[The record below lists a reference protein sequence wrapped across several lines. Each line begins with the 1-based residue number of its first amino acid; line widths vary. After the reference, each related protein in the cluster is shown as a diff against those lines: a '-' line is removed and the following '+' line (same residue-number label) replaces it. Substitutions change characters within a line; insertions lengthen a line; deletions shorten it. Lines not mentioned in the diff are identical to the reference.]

1 MREPSGRGTRGLLSR
16 ILGGRG
22 CLLALF
28 FALSSSFW
36 GATPAFAQTSTPI
49 ARAQRFTGNINF
61 VTTGGSLRSQSN
73 ATNAC
78 SLKNPQT
85 SVQDLNGIPPNTTIQ
100 AVYLYWGHSG
110 TTTDTSVTLNGTTV
124 TAARTFTAAF
134 ANPTLNFRAAYADI
148 TNQNIVTGNGTY
160 TFGNLTVQTGE
171 PWCSNEAVLGGWA
184 LIVVYQGAN
193 ERLRAINIFDG
204 LEVFLNSSITLNP
217 NGFRV
222 PATNIDG
229 RIAVV
234 TYEGDPSIGGT
245 TASGDSLRFN
255 GALIDDNVIPAGSN
269 PQTQQFDGTVNT
281 ALVPMNAQ
289 SYGVDV
295 DQYVVNTL
303 IAAGQTSA
311 TTVYTAENDRVL
323 LNVQIVSVTTEP
335 VVDLSVTASHTGN
348 FTVGTNA
355 SYSITVRNEQGVE
368 REDNI
373 VTVTD
378 VLPAGLSYVS
388 ATGTGWTC
396 GAVGQTVTCTH
407 PPFLNSNAAYPPITL
422 TVAVSGPAYPSIGN
436 TVTVS
441 STSIDIDTSNN
452 SDTDTAT
459 VVGPN
464 LSTST
469 KTVVDRNGGEVAPG
483 DTLRYTITLIE
494 SANQPAPNVSVTD
507 DIPANTSFASF
518 VSIPAGAT
526 SVISPIPN
534 GANARGAITV
544 SGINMTAGS
553 TTTVVFD
560 VTVIAGT
567 NPNATIDNS
576 ADVDNPNG
584 TGATPNAP
592 QLVVTP
598 SLVPATGA
606 KFLYLR
612 RDGSGNRTLQ
622 RVRPSTADS
631 SQAYNNGQTFT
642 WPLIQPLAKSLT
654 LSAGSIPVRLWL
666 SRDTSGTN
674 RTVEARLVSGAW
686 STPWVTDTTGAL
698 STNAANPTLRTLALN
713 NAAAVTLNAGATLTL
728 EVRNSTGTNNR
739 TFTVY
744 PNGNGGSTG
753 GVPNNSRVELNST
766 TLISVDSVQTF
777 NAAYSGGTLTGS
789 FYPGNTVFIRAQVS
803 DPFGSFDISAATLTI
818 TNPAGAAIAPVPT
831 LTAQGAPATCGSATQ
846 PGCIY
851 EAQYVVPNAAASLGN
866 WVVRVTANE
875 GVEGTVSD
883 FGVGSFSVVYPQ
895 PSLMVLKSSQVLSD
909 PTGSA
914 NPKRIPNAVVLYQ
927 ITVTNSGPGAVDAGT
942 LVISDPVPANS
953 SMYVGTTPGD
963 PVVFTNGTP
972 ASGLSFTYATHVS
985 YSSVGPGG
993 PWLYIPVPDAN
1004 GFDAAVR
1011 AVRIA
1016 PGGTMS
1022 AAGSGNPSFNI
1033 QFRVRIN

>member
-1 MREPSGRGTRGLLSR
+1 LCIALL
-16 ILGGRG
+16 
-22 CLLALF
+22 
-28 FALSSSFW
+28 SSFW
-36 GATPAFAQTSTPI
+36 GATPALAQTSTPI

-73 ATNAC
+73 SGDPCA
-78 SLKNPQT
+78 LKNPQT
-85 SVQDLNGIPPNTTIQ
+85 SVQALTGIPAGTTIQ

-110 TTTDTSVTLNGTTV
+110 TTTDTSVTLNGVTV
-124 TAARTFTAAF
+124 NATRTFTAAF

-171 PWCSNEAVLGGWA
+171 PWCSNEAVMGGWS
-184 LIVVYQGAN
+184 LIVVYQGVN

-222 PATNIDG
+222 PASNIDG

-245 TASGDSLRFN
+245 TASGDSLTFN
-255 GALIDDNVIPAGSN
+255 GATIDDGVIPAGSN
-269 PQTQQFDGTVNT
+269 PATQQFDGTVNT
-281 ALVPMNAQ
+281 ATAPANAQ

-295 DQYVVNTL
+295 DQYVVNSL
-303 IAAGQTSA
+303 ISAGQTSA

-335 VVDLSVTASHTGN
+335 VVDLSVAATHSGN

-355 SYSITVRNEQGVE
+355 SYSITVRNEAGVE
-368 REDNI
+368 REDNT

-378 VLPAGLSYVS
+378 VLPTGLAFVS
-388 ATGTGWTC
+388 GTGTGWTC
-396 GAVGQTVTCTH
+396 SAAGQTVTCTH
-407 PPFLNSNAAYPPITL
+407 APFLNANAAFPAITL

-441 STSIDIDTSNN
+441 STSIDIDSSNN
-452 SDTDTAT
+452 STTDTAT

-469 KTVVDRNGGEVAPG
+469 KTVLDLNGGEVAPG
-483 DTLRYTITLIE
+483 DTLRYSITLIE
-494 SANQPAPNVSVTD
+494 SAGQPAPNVSVTD
-507 DIPANTSFASF
+507 SIPTNTTFAGF

-526 SVISPIPN
+526 SSFAPIPN
-534 GANARGAITV
+534 GANGRGAITV
-544 SGINMTAGS
+544 SGINMGASSS
-553 TTTVVFD
+553 TSVVFE

-567 NPNATIDNS
+567 NPNATIDNTAS
-576 ADVDNPNG
+576 VNNPNG
-584 TGATPNAP
+584 ADANPAAP

-612 RDGSGNRTLQ
+612 RSAAAVRNLQ
-622 RVRPSTADS
+622 RVRPSASDTT
-631 SQAYNNGQTFT
+631 QTYNNGETFT
-642 WPLIQPLAKSLT
+642 WPLIQPLASNLT

-666 SRDTSGTN
+666 SRDNGGTN

-686 STPWVTDTTGAL
+686 STPWVTDTTGTI
-698 STNAANPTLRTLALN
+698 STSAATPTLRTLSLN
-713 NAAAVTLNAGATLTL
+713 NASAVTLLAGATLTL
-728 EVRNSTGTNNR
+728 EVRNTTGTAGR
-739 TFTVY
+739 TFIVY

-766 TLISVDSVQTF
+766 TLINVNSVQTF
-777 NAAYSGGTLTGS
+777 NAAYSGGALTGS
-789 FYPGNTVFIRAQVS
+789 FYPGNTVFIRTQIS
-803 DPFGSFDISAATLTI
+803 DPFGSFDISAATLTL
-818 TNPAGAAIAPVPT
+818 TNPAGAAVTPVPT
-831 LTAQGAPATCGSATQ
+831 LVAQSAPATCNSPTAAS
-846 PGCIY
+846 CIY
-851 EAQYVVPNAAASLGN
+851 EAQYVVPNAAASVGN

-883 FGVGSFSVVYPQ
+883 FAVGSFSVVIPQ
-895 PSLMVLKSSQVLSD
+895 PSLTVLKSSQVLSD
-909 PTGSA
+909 PTGGA

-927 ITVTNSGPGAVDAGT
+927 VTVTNSGPGTVDAGT
-942 LVISDPVPANS
+942 LVISDPIPANS
-953 SMYVGTTPGD
+953 SMYVATTSGN
-963 PVVFTNGTP
+963 PVVFVNGSP
-972 ASGLSFTYATHVS
+972 VSGLSFNYLANVR
-985 YSSVGPGG
+985 YSQTGAAG
-993 PWLYIPVPDAN
+993 PWTYSPQPDGN
-1004 GFDAAVR
+1004 GFDPAVR
-1011 AVRIA
+1011 AVQITPSGA
-1016 PGGTMS
+1016 MN
-1022 AAGSGNPSFNI
+1022 AAIGGNPSFTI
-1033 QFRVRIN
+1033 QFRVRID